1 MSRCTV
7 TLDRYCIHDRC
18 WKEWFKELQE
28 EVPIMTMEEL
38 TRLLDRLVDKV
49 KLLETELEVQEN
61 RVYEL
66 ECKTRT
72 LEDIVDEIES
82 SIDWTPPNG

>member
-1 MSRCTV
+1 
-7 TLDRYCIHDRC
+7 
-18 WKEWFKELQE
+18 
-28 EVPIMTMEEL
+28 MTMEEL